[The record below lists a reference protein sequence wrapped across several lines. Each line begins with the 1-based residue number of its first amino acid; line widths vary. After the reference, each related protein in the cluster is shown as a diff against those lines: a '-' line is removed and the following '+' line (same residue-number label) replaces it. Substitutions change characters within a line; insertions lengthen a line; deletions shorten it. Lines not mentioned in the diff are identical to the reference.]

1 MTALLLSF
9 SMLLLWGVSMACVT
23 NVTAEY
29 AASRMLTDYSE
40 FASVLAR
47 RNYDESVGEGNTPG
61 ENLLARRQ
69 WGAVLDGGR
78 AESFF
83 ERNCLGGRGRRISPP
98 ARGKRYRFF
107 RRRRF

>member
-1 MTALLLSF
+1 MRRKKRALPSSSAMTALLLSF

-29 AASRMLTDYSE
+29 AASRMLSDYSE

-78 AESFF
+78 AESFLSGTAWADG
-83 ERNCLGGRGRRISPP
+83 ED
-98 ARGKRYRFF
+98 
-107 RRRRF
+107 